1 MHRKLQKS
9 LCHMHKHISMKIH
22 VSHSFPKHTCST
34 VQPSLFPFSFFFFP
48 WMVIIG
54 LRESFAVL
62 TLLIFSQLLCTNSN
76 SCYSGV
82 SCIYIFWNMLWRP
95 GFCFCHCKKRIKDQT
110 KTRVINLTPWENVCV
125 CCLSSTVTHR
135 RPRHESSDLLLHHF
149 APSSTSLCA
158 CITPHT
164 TQGFHKVQRN
174 KTFNM

>member
-1 MHRKLQKS
+1 MLHCTTFTFS
-9 LCHMHKHISMKIH
+9 I
-22 VSHSFPKHTCST
+22 F
-34 VQPSLFPFSFFFFP
+34 FSFFF

-95 GFCFCHCKKRIKDQT
+95 GFCFCHSKKRIKDQT

-125 CCLSSTVTHR
+125 CRLSSTVTHR
-135 RPRHESSDLLLHHF
+135 RPKHESSDLLLHHF

-174 KTFNM
+174 QTFNM